1 MSGDTAVGS
10 AYSAGAETLK
20 RAGIVSAAAE
30 MRTLLSELTGIP
42 PLEIPLSRRRLTS
55 NEAACLKNLIV
66 RRAGHEPLQY
76 ILGKAY
82 FYDLELEVAPAVLIP
97 RPETELLVEWVLREL
112 PPGGELLDLGT
123 GSGAIALA
131 VAKHRVDAQITA
143 ADLSADALAVAE
155 RNADKNGLSGIHF
168 VRSDLFSAF
177 TGAAFDLV
185 AANLPYVPESDRG
198 DLDPEVRDHEPG
210 LALFAGADGFDLLG
224 RAGREA
230 AGFLRPG
237 GKAIFELD
245 PRQAGRMS
253 ALLAASGFACEVIR
267 DLAGRERF
275 VAGALPSAS
284 NRR

>member
-1 MSGDTAVGS
+1 MFGDAAVGS
-10 AYSAGAETLK
+10 AYSAGTETLK

-42 PLEIPLSRRRLTS
+42 PLEIPLSRRQLTS
-55 NEAACLKNLIV
+55 DEAAYLKDLLD

-76 ILGKAY
+76 LLGKAY

-123 GSGAIALA
+123 GSGAVA
-131 VAKHRVDAQITA
+131 VAVARHRPDAKIAA
-143 ADLSADALAVAE
+143 ADLSPEALAIAE
-155 RNADKNGLSGIHF
+155 RNAGKNGVSAIRF
-168 VRSDLFSAF
+168 VRSDLFFAF
-177 TGAAFDLV
+177 SGAAFDLI
-185 AANLPYVPESDRG
+185 AANLPYVPERDRDG
-198 DLDPEVRDHEPG
+198 LDPEVRDHEPA
-210 LALFAGADGFDLLG
+210 LALFAGADGFDLLE
-224 RAGREA
+224 RAGKEV

-253 ALLAASGFACEVIR
+253 ALLAASGFACEVLR
-267 DLAGRERF
+267 DLSGRERF
-275 VAGALPSAS
+275 VAGTLPCAPK
-284 NRR
+284 RR